1 MSRKD
6 LFARYSQI
14 YTKGKTREIIPEGA
28 FVRQLSDLPT
38 TGMDFGLFFNPKR
51 GKEVQVY
58 IGNPLPEV
66 IGEEEGFFEGEDNT
80 YLSRTLL
87 EDFKAM
93 KYIRAGF
100 AAGKLLTTTSE
111 RIEFLKKCQRA
122 IDVLARKARNV
133 IHMDDFEPFRY
144 DRCVK
149 TLDDYLRKKL
159 KFDDVATEAGK
170 IPFIV
175 ASPEYVILD
184 NDDIIVMDDQPIVEH
199 GVFHFVGGIG
209 YSFDKKVGAVNE
221 ERLFR
226 VNKDLSDAGINQAYV
241 DSMISR
247 VTEDFQT
254 QIHSIIF
261 TEIWKKSKAKPV
273 GVNVDGRLLI
283 KTAESSDMWSG
294 VFEVYVAEP

>member
-6 LFARYSQI
+6 LFAKYSQI
-14 YTKGKTREIIPEGA
+14 YAKGKTREIVPEGA

-38 TGMDFGLFFNPKR
+38 GNLDFGLFFNPKR
-51 GKEVQVY
+51 GDEVQVY
-58 IGNPLPEV
+58 IGNPIPNV
-66 IGEEEGFFEGEDNT
+66 IGEEEGFFEGEDDT

-100 AAGKLLTTTSE
+100 AAGKLLTKTSE
-111 RIEFLKKCQRA
+111 RVEFLKKCQRA

-133 IHMDDFEPFRY
+133 IHTEDFSPFRF
-144 DRCVK
+144 DRCVTTIDK
-149 TLDDYLRKKL
+149 FLQKDLKLDE
-159 KFDDVATEAGK
+159 VSVEAGK
-170 IPFIV
+170 IPFMV
-175 ASPEYVILD
+175 ADPDYVLLD
-184 NDDIIVMDDQPIVEH
+184 NDHIITMEEEPIIKH
-199 GVFHFVGGIG
+199 AVFHFVGGIG
-209 YSFDKKVGAVNE
+209 YSFDKKIGAVNE

-226 VNKDLSDAGINQAYV
+226 VNTDLSDVGIGQAYV

-261 TEIWKKSKAKPV
+261 TDMWKKSKSKPV
-273 GVNVDGRLLI
+273 GVNVGGDLLI
-283 KTAESSDMWSG
+283 KTEPSSDIWSG
-294 VFEVYVAEP
+294 VFEVYIASP